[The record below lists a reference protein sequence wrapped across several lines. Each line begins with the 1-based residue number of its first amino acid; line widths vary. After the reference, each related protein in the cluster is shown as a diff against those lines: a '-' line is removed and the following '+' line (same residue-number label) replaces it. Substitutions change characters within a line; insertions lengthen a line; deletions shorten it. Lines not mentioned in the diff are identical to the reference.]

1 MNIQQLYLLLEEL
14 ISLPSET
21 NWVEFKMG
29 SKSITNDQKGEYISA
44 MSNGATIANKPFGY
58 IVWGVEDETQI
69 VKGTNFTF
77 QNAKEGNQ
85 DLELWI
91 RNLLHPKINF
101 DIFEFKYNN
110 KNIVLLRIPA
120 AKYEPTHFKKM
131 AYIRIGSNKT
141 DLRNFPEYV
150 RIIYNY
156 QDDWSAKIIENAS
169 IDDLDRQAIDLA
181 RIKFKEGKAKA
192 SYFDK
197 IDNWSD
203 EEFLDKAKININ
215 GKLTNTSII
224 LLGKE
229 ESTHLIL
236 PSLSEVTWKL
246 ETEEKAYEHFGPPL
260 LLNTTKIL
268 NQIRNVKYKFFP
280 NNELLATTVNKYD
293 TRSILEAMHNCIAHQ
308 DYSLN
313 SRVIVT
319 EKVDKLIFSNAGS
332 FYVGNPE
339 DYTAGDKTPEK
350 YRNPWLAQAMVALG
364 MIDRLGYGIHTMYLA
379 QRERFFP
386 LPDYELSETHRVIL
400 QIYGHAID
408 ENYSKL
414 LIERKDLSL
423 DKVVLLDKVQ
433 KKQIINEAASK
444 LLKKENLIE
453 GRKNAYYVAASVAEV
468 TNDKATYIKNKA
480 FDKSYYKKLII
491 ELLSKYKQATRDDI
505 DKLLLEKLSNILSDD
520 QKRTKIRNLLYE
532 MSKKDETIL
541 NQSSSTAKPIWVL
554 KNKIEKR

>member
-169 IDDLDRQAIDLA
+169 IDDLDREAIDLA